1 MANRSAGR
9 RELESVLITLVRTW
23 MVANHLSQGR
33 AAARLRV
40 PPSWLRKFLGHKI
53 VRLRTGTIQRLA
65 RGLDVPEAV
74 VRLAALT
81 DVADEIAGS
90 LEPAVDAAATR
101 RATDG

>member
-1 MANRSAGR
+1 MANRSAGS
-9 RELESVLITLVRTW
+9 RELESVLITLVRSW

-53 VRLRTGTIQRLA
+53 VRLRARTIQRLA

-81 DVADEIAGS
+81 DVADQLGDS
-90 LEPAVDAAATR
+90 LEQALDAAAP
-101 RATDG
+101 